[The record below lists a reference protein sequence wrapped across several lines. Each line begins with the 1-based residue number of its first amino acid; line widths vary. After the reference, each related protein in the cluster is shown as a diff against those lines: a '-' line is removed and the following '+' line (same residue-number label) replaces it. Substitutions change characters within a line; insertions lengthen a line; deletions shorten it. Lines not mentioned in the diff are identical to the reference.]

1 MEVSSPRLEVV
12 QDNPLSA
19 RRISNAHSDL
29 RDLQRSGDTE
39 ALVPLIPDGTR
50 FTLPKEHAWREEL
63 RAKLEGVLHAWG
75 YDAVQTPALEV
86 YDPHHPQ
93 AEKSFKLVDR
103 DGTVLALRGEYTTA
117 IGNLVRAAYT
127 SAAFPLRLRYGGP
140 LWVRTRDAELG
151 RAREY
156 TQVGAELLGIS
167 TRLADAEIVTL
178 ALECL
183 DAVGLERAAVELGH
197 PGFVRAVLEDTGLEG
212 GVIEDLRTAI
222 HRKNGPEL
230 HKLLETHGIHGKT
243 KDAVMKLID
252 LYGSSDVLRE
262 AERFALNDAAKS
274 ALEELRGVA
283 GLLPGERF
291 LFDLGIARRLDYYT
305 GVIFQAYTPDFGQ
318 PICGGG
324 RYDNAPNPDLEPIP
338 AAGFALGLERL
349 MTALGEPIQ
358 LEGVFAIAL
367 DAESAKN
374 LRFEGKRVIMAW
386 TAEQGELEEY
396 ARTHGIP
403 NIAMNGRLRVVKP

>member
-1 MEVSSPRLEVV
+1 LLKRTR
-12 QDNPLSA
+12 N
-19 RRISNAHSDL
+19 
-29 RDLQRSGDTE
+29 GDTGS
-39 ALVPLIPDGTR
+39 LVPLIPDGTR
-50 FTLPKEHAWREEL
+50 FTLPNEQRWREEL
-63 RAKLEGVLHAWG
+63 RMKLEAVLHAWG

-117 IGNLVRAAYT
+117 IGSLVRAAYT
-127 SAAFPLRLRYGGP
+127 SAAFPLRLRYSGA

-156 TQVGAELLGIS
+156 TQVGAELLGVS
-167 TRLADAEIVTL
+167 TPRADAEIVTL

-212 GVIEDLRTAI
+212 NVIEDLRTAI

-230 HKLLETHGIHGKT
+230 KQLLETHGIHGQT
-243 KDAVMKLID
+243 RDAVMKLID
-252 LYGSSDVLRE
+252 LYGSSNVLKE
-262 AERFALNDAAKS
+262 AERFALNNAAKS
-274 ALEELRGVA
+274 ALEELRVVA
-283 GLLPGERF
+283 ALLPGERF

-349 MTALGEPIQ
+349 MTALKEPAT
-358 LEGVFAIAL
+358 LEPPFAIAL
-367 DAESAKN
+367 DAESAKQ
-374 LRFEGKRVIMAW
+374 LRLEGKRVIMAW
-386 TAEQGELEEY
+386 TTERVELEGY
-396 ARTHGIP
+396 ARAHGIP
-403 NIAMNGRLRVVKP
+403 NIVTNGHLERVQR

>member
-1 MEVSSPRLEVV
+1 MLE
-12 QDNPLSA
+12 
-19 RRISNAHSDL
+19 RIQN
-29 RDLQRSGDTE
+29 GDTK

-50 FTLPKEHAWREEL
+50 FTLPKEHAWREAL
-63 RAKLEGVLHAWG
+63 RTKLEAVLHGWG
-75 YDAVQTPALEV
+75 YEAVQTPALEV

-93 AEKSFKLVDR
+93 SEKSFKLVDR

-127 SAAFPLRLRYGGP
+127 SAAFPLRLRYSGP

-156 TQVGAELLGIS
+156 TQVGAELLGVS

-230 HKLLETHGIHGKT
+230 HKLLETHGIRGKT

-252 LYGSSDVLRE
+252 LYGGSDVLME
-262 AERFALNDAAKS
+262 AEHSALNEAAKS

-283 GLLPGERF
+283 TLLPGERF

-358 LEGVFAIAL
+358 LEGIFAIAL
-367 DAESAKN
+367 DIESAKS
-374 LRFEGKRVIMAW
+374 LRLEGRRVIMAW

-403 NIAMNGRLRVVKP
+403 NLAVNGSLRVVKL